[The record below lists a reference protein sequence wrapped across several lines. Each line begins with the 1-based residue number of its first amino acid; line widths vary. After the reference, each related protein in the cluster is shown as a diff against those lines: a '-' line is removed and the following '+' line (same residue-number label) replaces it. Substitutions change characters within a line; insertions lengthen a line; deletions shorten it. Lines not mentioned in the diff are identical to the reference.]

1 MNISSLGNIPNIT
14 NQITTGVPQAGF
26 RCDPSA
32 AARSAGKSVAPGT
45 DISGIGTLKSIDEA
59 ARQGYRED
67 FSIRD
72 AAESLWR
79 KETQTFNLKDLD
91 DPEKS
96 KEFLENWRMQARW
109 DLGIQGG
116 PTKDEVISAYI
127 DTLRQNGLDGTV
139 DWNGLAHELKSF
151 QATSPEELEDG
162 LNYMASRYVAALD
175 KLERNYS
182 GEELAAQRAK
192 LEEVYQA
199 GKSGMIDGYTRL
211 LQDNLGISDSDAQAV
226 RDSFSSILTE
236 KENAYRGALKQVNEA
251 VEQTGPDSVWLK
263 NHDAYIASQ
272 LRAADKA
279 GQSEA
284 RYSVQDL
291 AAAGQIAQSYRTEIF
306 DASFCGRNEATLAL
320 GLSLADM
327 KAETMISKGLVS
339 ENMAALLRNSRAQ
352 GHENALTALDQA
364 LAQRESHLAPGEPKG
379 TFAPVDR
386 SVFQGIYDATLNAFR
401 QNGGDGAGA
410 IRAGASYGQ
419 SITAQATARNPQAL
433 RWGINMESYWKN
445 FYTAPD
451 AKEVSPLEKS
461 VNRLMEQIG
470 KPSSL
475 GSSAYQK
482 YADSWRDFLAAIG
495 GGGLNIKA

>member
-14 NQITTGVPQAGF
+14 NQITTGAPQAGF

-127 DTLRQNGLDGTV
+127 DTLRQNGLDGAV

-182 GEELAAQRAK
+182 GEELVAQRAK

-236 KENAYRGALKQVNEA
+236 KEKAYRGALKQVNEA

-272 LRAADKA
+272 LRAAGKA
-279 GQSEA
+279 CESTA

-291 AAAGQIAQSYRTEIF
+291 TAAGQIAQDYRAEI
-306 DASFCGRNEATLAL
+306 DGASSCGRNEVTL
-320 GLSLADM
+320 GLNLAMADM

-339 ENMAALLRNSRAQ
+339 DGMAALLRSSRTQ
-352 GHENALTALDQA
+352 GHENALSALDQA
-364 LAQRESHLAPGEPKG
+364 LSTRESSRASDEPKG
-379 TFAPVDR
+379 TYAPVD
-386 SVFQGIYDATLNAFR
+386 STVFRGIYDAVMSAYR
-401 QNGGDGAGA
+401 QNGGDAAKA
-410 IRAGASYGQ
+410 IQAGASAGEKL
-419 SITAQATARNPQAL
+419 TAQAAARAPKAA
-433 RWGINMESYWKN
+433 RWGVSMKHYLQE
-445 FYTAPD
+445 FYKAPEER
-451 AKEVSPLEKS
+451 KLS
-461 VNRLMEQIG
+461 RLDTQIHNLLIQAG
-470 KPSSL
+470 QTPRSQCST
-475 GSSAYQK
+475 YQK
-482 YADSWRDFLAAIG
+482 YVNSWQDFLTSIG
-495 GGGLNIKA
+495 GGVNIRA

>member
-1 MNISSLGNIPNIT
+1 MNITNWGNIPNMA
-14 NQITTGVPQAGF
+14 NQVTTGAPQAGF
-26 RCDPSA
+26 RCDRSA
-32 AARSAGKSVAPGT
+32 AVRSAGKGATRGM

-59 ARQGYRED
+59 ARQGYREG

-127 DTLRQNGLDGTV
+127 DTLRQNGLDGAV

-182 GEELAAQRAK
+182 GEELTAQRAK

-251 VEQTGPDSVWLK
+251 VEQP
-263 NHDAYIASQ
+263 H
-272 LRAADKA
+272 
-279 GQSEA
+279 
-284 RYSVQDL
+284 
-291 AAAGQIAQSYRTEIF
+291 
-306 DASFCGRNEATLAL
+306 
-320 GLSLADM
+320 
-327 KAETMISKGLVS
+327 
-339 ENMAALLRNSRAQ
+339 
-352 GHENALTALDQA
+352 
-364 LAQRESHLAPGEPKG
+364 PG
-379 TFAPVDR
+379 T
-386 SVFQGIYDATLNAFR
+386 
-401 QNGGDGAGA
+401 
-410 IRAGASYGQ
+410 
-419 SITAQATARNPQAL
+419 
-433 RWGINMESYWKN
+433 
-445 FYTAPD
+445 
-451 AKEVSPLEKS
+451 
-461 VNRLMEQIG
+461 
-470 KPSSL
+470 
-475 GSSAYQK
+475 
-482 YADSWRDFLAAIG
+482 
-495 GGGLNIKA
+495 

>member
-1 MNISSLGNIPNIT
+1 MNIGNFPIISNNIS
-14 NQITTGVPQAGF
+14 NRITTGAPHAGF
-26 RCDPSA
+26 QSDSDAVWMKDGVVQGSA
-32 AARSAGKSVAPGT
+32 QLLNPDFS
-45 DISGIGTLKSIDEA
+45 

-67 FSIRD
+67 YSIRD
-72 AAESLWR
+72 AAEYLWR
-79 KETQTFNLKDLD
+79 QETQTFNLKDLD

-109 DLGIQGG
+109 DLGIQDGG

-127 DTLRQNGLDGTV
+127 QDLRQNGLDGSV
-139 DWNGLAHELKSF
+139 DWSALTRELDAFK
-151 QATSPEELEDG
+151 ATSPEELEDG
-162 LNYMASRYVAALD
+162 LDYLASRYVAARD
-175 KLERNYS
+175 KLERNYT
-182 GEELAAQRAK
+182 GEELTAQLAK

-199 GKSGMIDGYTRL
+199 GKSGMIDGYTQA
-211 LQDNLGISDSDAQAV
+211 LQDNLGLSDSDAQAV
-226 RDSFSSILTE
+226 RDSFSTILAE
-236 KENAYRGALKQVNEA
+236 KEETYRGALKQVHEA

-433 RWGINMESYWKN
+433 RWGISMESYWKN

>member
-1 MNISSLGNIPNIT
+1 MNLSSLGNVPNIT
-14 NQITTGVPQAGF
+14 SQITTGAPQAGF

-45 DISGIGTLKSIDEA
+45 DSSGIGTLKSIDEA

-79 KETQTFNLKDLD
+79 KETQAFHLKDLD

-127 DTLRQNGLDGTV
+127 DTLRQNGLDGAV

-182 GEELAAQRAK
+182 GEELTAQRAK

-251 VEQTGPDSVWLK
+251 MEQTGPDSVWLK

-433 RWGINMESYWKN
+433 RWGISMESYWKN

>member
-1 MNISSLGNIPNIT
+1 MNITNFGNIPNIT
-14 NQITTGVPQAGF
+14 SQITTGAPHAGF
-26 RCDPSA
+26 QSDSDAVWMKDGVVQGSA
-32 AARSAGKSVAPGT
+32 QLLNPDFS
-45 DISGIGTLKSIDEA
+45 

-67 FSIRD
+67 YSIRD
-72 AAESLWR
+72 AAEYLWR
-79 KETQTFNLKDLD
+79 QETQTFNLKDLD

-109 DLGIQGG
+109 DLGIQDGG

-127 DTLRQNGLDGTV
+127 QDLRQNGLDGSV
-139 DWNGLAHELKSF
+139 DWSALTRELDAFK
-151 QATSPEELEDG
+151 ATSPEELEDG
-162 LNYMASRYVAALD
+162 LDYLASRYVAARD
-175 KLERNYS
+175 KLERNYT
-182 GEELAAQRAK
+182 GEELTAQLAK

-199 GKSGMIDGYTRL
+199 GKSGMIDGYTQT
-211 LQDNLGISDSDAQAV
+211 LQDNLGLSDSDAQAV
-226 RDSFSSILTE
+226 RDSFSTILAE
-236 KENAYRGALKQVNEA
+236 KEETYRGALKQVHEA

-433 RWGINMESYWKN
+433 RWGISMESYWKN

-495 GGGLNIKA
+495 GGGVNIRA

>member
-1 MNISSLGNIPNIT
+1 MNIGNFPIISNNIS
-14 NQITTGVPQAGF
+14 NRITTGAPHAGF
-26 RCDPSA
+26 QSDSDAVWMKDGVVQGSA
-32 AARSAGKSVAPGT
+32 QLLNPDFS
-45 DISGIGTLKSIDEA
+45 

-67 FSIRD
+67 YSIRD
-72 AAESLWR
+72 AAEYLWR
-79 KETQTFNLKDLD
+79 QETQTFNLKDLD

-109 DLGIQGG
+109 DLGIQDGG

-127 DTLRQNGLDGTV
+127 QDLQQNGLDGSV
-139 DWNGLAHELKSF
+139 DWSALTRELDAFK
-151 QATSPEELEDG
+151 ATSPEELEDG
-162 LNYMASRYVAALD
+162 LDYLASRYVAARD
-175 KLERNYS
+175 KLERNYT
-182 GEELAAQRAK
+182 GEELTAQLAK

-199 GKSGMIDGYTRL
+199 GKSGMIDGYTQA
-211 LQDNLGISDSDAQAV
+211 LQDNLGLSDSDAQAV
-226 RDSFSSILTE
+226 RDSFSTILAE
-236 KENAYRGALKQVNEA
+236 KEETYRGALKQVHEA

-433 RWGINMESYWKN
+433 RWGISMESYWKN

-495 GGGLNIKA
+495 GGGVNIRA

>member
-1 MNISSLGNIPNIT
+1 MNISSLGNVPNIT
-14 NQITTGVPQAGF
+14 NQITTGAPQAGL

-32 AARSAGKSVAPGT
+32 AVRSAGKSVAPGT
-45 DISGIGTLKSIDEA
+45 DISGLGTLKNIDEA

-96 KEFLENWRMQARW
+96 KEFLENWRLQARW

-127 DTLRQNGLDGTV
+127 DTLRQNGLDGAV

-182 GEELAAQRAK
+182 GEELTAQRAK

-236 KENAYRGALKQVNEA
+236 KEEAYCGALKQVHESVA
-251 VEQTGPDSVWLK
+251 KTGPDSVWLK

-272 LRAADKA
+272 LRAAA
-279 GQSEA
+279 APGQSKA
-284 RYSVQDL
+284 QYSVQDL
-291 AAAGQIAQSYRTEIF
+291 TAAGKIAEDYRAEI
-306 DASFCGRNEATLAL
+306 DGASSCGRNEVTLAL
-320 GLSLADM
+320 NLSMADM
-327 KAETMISKGLVS
+327 KAEAMISKGQVS
-339 ENMAALLRNSRAQ
+339 GGMAALLRGSRAQ
-352 GHENALTALDQA
+352 GHANALAALDRA
-364 LAQRESHLAPGEPKG
+364 LAQRESHRAAGEPKG
-379 TFAPVDR
+379 TYAPVN
-386 SVFQGIYDATLNAFR
+386 STVFRGIYDAVMGAYR
-401 QNGGDGAGA
+401 QNGGDGAKA
-410 IRAGASYGQ
+410 IQAGVSAAEKL
-419 SITAQATARNPQAL
+419 TAQAAAGAPKAA
-433 RWGINMESYWKN
+433 RWGVSMKHYLQE
-445 FYTAPD
+445 FYKTPA
-451 AKEVSPLEKS
+451 EEITL
-461 VNRLMEQIG
+461 LGMQIKYLTNQ
-470 KPSSL
+470 KPGTST
-475 GSSAYQK
+475 YQK
-482 YADSWRDFLAAIG
+482 YVNSWQDFLTSTG
-495 GGGLNIKA
+495 GGVDIRA

>member
-1 MNISSLGNIPNIT
+1 MCSS
-14 NQITTGVPQAGF
+14 
-26 RCDPSA
+26 
-32 AARSAGKSVAPGT
+32 
-45 DISGIGTLKSIDEA
+45 
-59 ARQGYRED
+59 
-67 FSIRD
+67 
-72 AAESLWR
+72 
-79 KETQTFNLKDLD
+79 DL
-91 DPEKS
+91 
-96 KEFLENWRMQARW
+96 
-109 DLGIQGG
+109 
-116 PTKDEVISAYI
+116 
-127 DTLRQNGLDGTV
+127 
-139 DWNGLAHELKSF
+139 
-151 QATSPEELEDG
+151 
-162 LNYMASRYVAALD
+162 
-175 KLERNYS
+175 
-182 GEELAAQRAK
+182 
-192 LEEVYQA
+192 
-199 GKSGMIDGYTRL
+199 
-211 LQDNLGISDSDAQAV
+211 DNLGLSDSDAQAV
-226 RDSFSSILTE
+226 RDSFSTILAE
-236 KENAYRGALKQVNEA
+236 KGEAYRGALKQVHEA
-251 VEQTGPDSVWLK
+251 EEQAGPDSVWLK
-263 NHDAYIASQ
+263 DHDAYIASQ
-272 LRAADKA
+272 LRTAGKAGKA

-284 RYSVQDL
+284 RYLVQDL
-291 AAAGQIAQSYRTEIF
+291 AAAGQIAQSYRAEIF
-306 DASFCGRNEATLAL
+306 GASFCGRNEATLAL

>member
-1 MNISSLGNIPNIT
+1 M
-14 NQITTGVPQAGF
+14 
-26 RCDPSA
+26 
-32 AARSAGKSVAPGT
+32 APGT

-59 ARQGYRED
+59 ARQGYRKG

-79 KETQTFNLKDLD
+79 KETQTFHLKDLD

-127 DTLRQNGLDGTV
+127 DTLRQNGLDGAV

-182 GEELAAQRAK
+182 GEELTAQRAK
-192 LEEVYQA
+192 MEEVYQT
-199 GKSGMIDGYTRL
+199 GKSEMIDGYTRL

-236 KENAYRGALKQVNEA
+236 KENACRGALKQVNEA

-272 LRAADKA
+272 LRAAGKA
-279 GQSEA
+279 GESTA

-291 AAAGQIAQSYRTEIF
+291 TAAGQIAQDYRAEI
-306 DASFCGRNEATLAL
+306 DGASSCGRNEATLAL

-339 ENMAALLRNSRAQ
+339 ADMAALLRGSRAQ
-352 GHENALTALDQA
+352 GHENALAALDQA
-364 LAQRESHLAPGEPKG
+364 LATRESSRASGEPKG

-386 SVFQGIYDATLNAFR
+386 SVFQGIYDATLNAYR
-401 QNGGDGAGA
+401 QNGGDGASA

-419 SITAQATARNPQAL
+419 TVTAQAAARNPQAL
-433 RWGINMESYWKN
+433 RWGVSMESYWKD

-451 AKEVSPLEKS
+451 TKDVSPLEKQ

-470 KPSSL
+470 KTSSL
-475 GSSAYQK
+475 GSSTYQK
-482 YADSWRDFLAAIG
+482 YADSWRDFLTAIG
-495 GGGLNIKA
+495 GSGLNIRA

>member
-1 MNISSLGNIPNIT
+1 MNISSLGNIPNIAS
-14 NQITTGVPQAGF
+14 QITTGAPQAGF

-32 AARSAGKSVAPGT
+32 VSASGNSTSQGSAPLLNL
-45 DISGIGTLKSIDEA
+45 DLSDRK
-59 ARQGYRED
+59 GYRED
-67 FSIRD
+67 YSIRD
-72 AAESLWR
+72 AAESLW
-79 KETQTFNLKDLD
+79 KQENFNFNIFD
-91 DPEKS
+91 S
-96 KEFLENWRMQARW
+96 ASIQRMQDRVR
-109 DLGIQGG
+109 QGSYTMK
-116 PTKDEVISAYI
+116 PTDAELSAYI
-127 DTLRQNGLDGTV
+127 DTLRQNGLDGAV
-139 DWNGLAHELKSF
+139 DWSGLTRELEAF
-151 QATSPEELEDG
+151 QTITPEELEDG
-162 LNYMASRYVAALD
+162 LDYLASRYAAVLD

-182 GEELAAQRAK
+182 GEELTAQRAK

-272 LRAADKA
+272 LRTA
-279 GQSEA
+279 GETGKSTA

-291 AAAGQIAQSYRTEIF
+291 TTAGQIAQDYRAEIAG
-306 DASFCGRNEATLAL
+306 ASSCGRNEATLAL

-339 ENMAALLRNSRAQ
+339 ADMAALLRGSRAQ
-352 GHENALTALDQA
+352 GHENALAALNQA
-364 LAQRESHLAPGEPKG
+364 LATRESSRASGEPKG

-386 SVFQGIYDATLNAFR
+386 SVFQGIYDATLNAYR

-419 SITAQATARNPQAL
+419 TVTAQAAARNPQAL
-433 RWGINMESYWKN
+433 RWGVSMDSYWKD

-451 AKEVSPLEKS
+451 TKDVSPLEKN

-470 KPSSL
+470 KTSSL
-475 GSSAYQK
+475 GSSTYQK
-482 YADSWRDFLAAIG
+482 YADSWRDFLTDIG
-495 GGGLNIKA
+495 GSRLNIKA